1 MTRILTRVASEPGP
15 PICEQVGVSAS
26 EQLSHLDRGAAVFD
40 EIVGFVHEAVPPVEP
55 LSALVRNSD
64 MERQSYAISA
74 SSCPQLDIVEDD
86 AGVAAYWD
94 AVRVP
99 LPLKGHVHA
108 EGEDKVV
115 AGATIRV
122 AVGVRTPPEARR
134 PPAASQVPA

>member
-1 MTRILTRVASEPGP
+1 MQADISSSRTSVTRILSRVASEPGP

-86 AGVAAYWD
+86 AGVAA
-94 AVRVP
+94 
-99 LPLKGHVHA
+99 
-108 EGEDKVV
+108 
-115 AGATIRV
+115 
-122 AVGVRTPPEARR
+122 
-134 PPAASQVPA
+134 